1 MRIDIKARGFDLTE
15 GLREHAERRLQF
27 ALSWAS
33 GEVREVRVC
42 LSETSGPHGGND
54 KRCQIKIPVEGT
66 QNVLVEDAQSDL
78 YLAIDR
84 AADRSGRAIAR
95 RLQRFREYRHDRP
108 GLPAED

>member
-1 MRIDIKARGFDLTE
+1 MRIDIPARGFDLTE
-15 GLREHAERRLQF
+15 GLREHTVRRLQF

-42 LSETSGPHGGND
+42 LSDPNGARGGND
-54 KRCQIKIPVEGT
+54 KRCQIKIPIEGN
-66 QNVLVEDAQSDL
+66 QNLLVEDAQSDL

-84 AADRSGRAIAR
+84 AADRSGRAMAR

-108 GLPAED
+108 AAED